1 MTPNVTRTVRRR
13 LAAAGYS
20 KSQIARGVDFARAET
35 GYGRREMPMDVCFTL
50 AVSAILYSDQ
60 QLIEGARFSA

>member
-20 KSQIARGVDFARAET
+20 KFSIARGIDFARAET
-35 GYGRREMPMDVCFTL
+35 GYGRREVPVDVCFSL

-60 QLIEGARFSA
+60 QLIEGARFTA